1 MNDEKVCMRPSAQVA
16 VVLLSVMLAGCAYAP
31 GMRVEHEQ
39 ERSSFFG
46 AVSRPAGLEAGRL
59 PPQAP
64 GAAPIQLQ
72 AINAGLLTR
81 QVEESE
87 RSIQGLRELM
97 VEAQAYRIG
106 SGDILG
112 ISVWSHPELNLPSTA
127 APTAP
132 GAPDAGSVASG
143 YTVSSEGLIQFP
155 FVGQVRVGGLTEER
169 AREVLTDGIKR
180 YLKDPQVTVRVQV
193 FRSKR
198 IYLDGEFRTPG
209 QMVITDIPMTLTE
222 AIFRAGGLTPL
233 ADTGRMQI
241 VRGERRFDFNLQE
254 LIDRGINPSRILLE
268 PGDMLRVQQ
277 RDDSK
282 VYVLGE
288 VARPSPVVPMRNG
301 RLSLQQALGE
311 VGGVSGQTADPRQIY
326 VVRNRAAGQTPEV
339 FHLDARSP
347 VTLAMADGFQLKPRD
362 LVYVDAAPLALWNR
376 VISLILPS
384 SGLTRDTISAV
395 NSARP

>member
-1 MNDEKVCMRPSAQVA
+1 
-16 VVLLSVMLAGCAYAP
+16 
-31 GMRVEHEQ
+31 
-39 ERSSFFG
+39 
-46 AVSRPAGLEAGRL
+46 
-59 PPQAP
+59 
-64 GAAPIQLQ
+64 
-72 AINAGLLTR
+72 
-81 QVEESE
+81 
-87 RSIQGLRELM
+87 
-97 VEAQAYRIG
+97 
-106 SGDILG
+106 
-112 ISVWSHPELNLPSTA
+112 
-127 APTAP
+127 
-132 GAPDAGSVASG
+132 
-143 YTVSSEGLIQFP
+143 
-155 FVGQVRVGGLTEER
+155 
-169 AREVLTDGIKR
+169 
-180 YLKDPQVTVRVQV
+180 
-193 FRSKR
+193 
-198 IYLDGEFRTPG
+198 
-209 QMVITDIPMTLTE
+209 VITDIPMTLTE